1 MRMGAVCGTSKQC
14 PSFGARIAKIEHQ
27 EKTWW
32 TYLSIEEQVHEEH
45 KPWTER
51 LIPFHRLIKDH
62 GLCRVLND
70 DQPTEHEFMH
80 VLARHNAS
88 FLVPA
93 ASADTDEDATRY
105 SSDDE
110 LGRHLSE
117 YSVPH
122 TAVSSC
128 FVMD

>member
-1 MRMGAVCGTSKQC
+1 MCIRDS
-14 PSFGARIAKIEHQ
+14 
-27 EKTWW
+27 
-32 TYLSIEEQVHEEH
+32 
-45 KPWTER
+45 
-51 LIPFHRLIKDH
+51 
-62 GLCRVLND
+62 
-70 DQPTEHEFMH
+70 
-80 VLARHNAS
+80 NAS

-122 TAVSSC
+122 NAVSSC
-128 FVMD
+128 FEMD